1 MRKYSEEIYAN
12 TFGNLSKMDKFTE
25 KINLPKQ

>member
-1 MRKYSEEIYAN
+1 MRKYSEESYAN
-12 TFGNLSKMDKFTE
+12 TFGNLSKMDKFTL